1 MFQTSVT
8 LASEAPF
15 ETRTHRIVL
24 REAAV
29 AYLRFENKGADGFGL
44 PLDDG
49 RLIRVR
55 RGAVNHL
62 IPQFPSALPCRNR
75 RTMKWMN
82 SRAAAVCAALLLAA
96 CSDSPTH
103 EPPPGPAAAM
113 TAVTGA
119 QTVAAGA
126 SAADSLVVRVV
137 DADGRGVP
145 AVSVN
150 FWTFGDARVSPTI
163 ALTDAKGYA
172 RTTFQSLGQAGNL
185 RVSAAAVTTNGPA
198 QVDIPVTVTPGPA
211 VELRG
216 FPAGS
221 LKLGIYAER
230 QLTLLARDRYGNTA
244 VGGVT
249 FASGNTSVLAVSSTG
264 LLQAKAAGST
274 TLTATL
280 GSATFSV
287 PVTVTAAS
295 LLDDFN
301 AEHGG
306 AGSFSYRD
314 YANWTVAR
322 GDTDLLGT
330 GFDYDFFPGNGL
342 YVDLDGYYAGAL
354 LMSRDELV
362 LPAGSYTLSFRLAGS
377 QRGDTNTITVNLG
390 TAFSEQF
397 TVASSAPFSTITRT
411 ITLAQPARVRLSF
424 DQPGADGFGA
434 LLDDVS
440 LAKN

>member
-1 MFQTSVT
+1 
-8 LASEAPF
+8 
-15 ETRTHRIVL
+15 
-24 REAAV
+24 
-29 AYLRFENKGADGFGL
+29 
-44 PLDDG
+44 
-49 RLIRVR
+49 
-55 RGAVNHL
+55 
-62 IPQFPSALPCRNR
+62 
-75 RTMKWMN
+75 MKWMT
-82 SRAAAVCAALLLAA
+82 SRAAAACSVLLLSA
-96 CSDSPTH
+96 CSDSPT

-113 TAVTGA
+113 SPVTGP

-126 SAADSLVVRVV
+126 SAADSFVVRVV
-137 DADGRGVP
+137 DSNGRGVP
-145 AVSVN
+145 AVSVS
-150 FWTFGDARVSPTI
+150 FWTFGDARVSPTM

-172 RTTFQSLGQAGNL
+172 RTAFQSLGQAGNL
-185 RVSAAAVTTNGPA
+185 RVSAAVVTTNGPA

-221 LKLGIYAER
+221 LKLGLYAER
-230 QLTLLARDRYGNTA
+230 QLSLLARDQFGNA
-244 VGGVT
+244 ALGGIT
-249 FASGNTSVLAVSSTG
+249 FASGNTSILAVSSTG

-280 GSATFSV
+280 GSSTFSV

-295 LLDDFN
+295 LVDDFN

-306 AGSFSYRD
+306 TGSFSYHD
-314 YANWTVAR
+314 FSNWTVAR

-397 TVASSAPFSTITRT
+397 TVASAAPFSTITRT